1 MLQIP
6 PSVATNVFVRAVAI
20 YLFGLLFFFLM
31 CGMTQAQT
39 SLSVGDVQ
47 ILGVTADAPDSYA
60 FVLWKDI
67 AAGTLIRVT
76 DNSFT
81 STAGTTLLNGNE
93 NNMTLT
99 FGSALTAG
107 TVIRYQDGVG
117 VTVSSGTA
125 PTVSG
130 TLSGTA
136 NGGDQ
141 VFLYQ
146 GTSITSGNTAFSG
159 TLLHGFNIADTN
171 WLASG
176 SATNSASYLPS
187 VLNVTDGSFDSAN
200 LDNAEYTGARSGLTT
215 SFFRA
220 AVSNITNHG
229 GNDTALTL
237 NAGGFSIQSS
247 VSVNWDPNGTAAGTG
262 GTGIWDTTTADRFRN
277 GVSGT
282 TSFRWVDSSTG
293 NDHTAVFG
301 GTAGTV
307 SLATGG
313 VTASGL
319 QFETS
324 GYTIQ
329 SDTLT
334 LGGSAPLIS
343 VSTGTATI
351 TSVLAGSSGF
361 EKTGSGTRVL
371 GSANTASGPVSVSAG
386 TLALKNTTGSATGT
400 GSVTVTGGTILGT
413 GRVSPA
419 PNGSVI
425 LGGAAI
431 VSVGDADDTSGKT
444 LVFTP
449 ASGTMSTTFQSGSVL
464 EVDLFTGAGS
474 GDNSGIGTA
483 ADALQWGGTLALQSN
498 VKLRVNNP
506 NGMTTFAEGD
516 SWKVLDWTTF
526 GGSAP
531 AGTFDASMLELPT
544 LSGLLAWDTSM
555 LYTAGTIGIIQVP
568 EPSRAVLMLLGT
580 MGLMARRRRKQ
591 SRALACTLD

>member
-99 FGSALTAG
+99 LGSALTAG

-117 VTVSSGTA
+117 FTVSSGTA
-125 PTVSG
+125 PTFSG

-176 SATNSASYLPS
+176 TATNSASYLPA

-293 NDHTAVFG
+293 NNHTAVFG

-361 EKTGSGTRVL
+361 EKTGSGTLVL

>member
-1 MLQIP
+1 
-6 PSVATNVFVRAVAI
+6 
-20 YLFGLLFFFLM
+20 
-31 CGMTQAQT
+31 MTQAQT

-81 STAGTTLLNGNE
+81 STTGTTLLSGNE

-107 TVIRYQDGVG
+107 TVVRYQDGVG

-125 PTVSG
+125 PTASG

-159 TLLHGFNIADTN
+159 SLLHGFNIADTN

-176 SATNSASYLPS
+176 TATNSASYLPS

-200 LDNAEYTGARSGLTT
+200 LDNAEYIGARSGLTT
-215 SFFRA
+215 GFYRA

-237 NAGGFSIQSS
+237 NSGGFSIQSS
-247 VSVNWDPNGTAAGTG
+247 ASVNWDANGTTAGMG
-262 GTGIWDTTTADRFRN
+262 GTGTWDTTTTDRFRN
-277 GVSGT
+277 GASGT
-282 TSFRWVDSSTG
+282 TSFRWVNSSTG

-319 QFETS
+319 QFDTT
-324 GYTIQ
+324 GYAIQ

-334 LGGSAPLIS
+334 LAGTTPLIS

-351 TSVLAGSSGF
+351 TSVLASSSGL
-361 EKTGSGTRVL
+361 EKTGSGTLVL
-371 GSANTASGPVSVSAG
+371 DAANTVSGPISITAGSVAV
-386 TLALKNTTGSATGT
+386 KNTTGSATGS
-400 GSVTVTGGTILGT
+400 GNVTVTGSTILGT

-425 LGGAAI
+425 FGNAAI
-431 VSVGDADDTSGKT
+431 VSVGDAGDTSGKT
-444 LVFTP
+444 LIFTP
-449 ASGTMSTTFQSGSVL
+449 ASGTMSTTFQAGSVL
-464 EVDLFTGAGS
+464 EVALFTGAGS

-531 AGTFDASMLELPT
+531 TGTFEASMLELPT
-544 LSGLLAWDTSM
+544 LTGLLAWDTSM

-591 SRALACTLD
+591 SRALAYTLD

>member
-1 MLQIP
+1 MFQIP

-20 YLFGLLFFFLM
+20 YIFGLLFFFLM
-31 CGMTQAQT
+31 CGMTSAQT

-47 ILGVTADAPDSYA
+47 LLGVTADAPDSYA

-117 VTVSSGTA
+117 VSVSSGTA
-125 PTVSG
+125 PTLSG

-146 GTSITSGNTAFSG
+146 GTSIISGNTTFSG

-176 SATNSASYLPS
+176 TATNSASYLPS

-200 LDNAEYTGARSGLTT
+200 LDNVEYTGVRSGLTT
-215 SFFRA
+215 GFFRA

-237 NAGGFSIQSS
+237 NAGGFSLQSS
-247 VSVNWDPNGTAAGTG
+247 ASVNWDANGTTAGTG
-262 GTGIWDTTTADRFRN
+262 GTGTWDTTTTDRFRN
-277 GVSGT
+277 GASGT
-282 TSFRWVDSSTG
+282 TSFRWVNSSAS

-307 SLATGG
+307 SLAAGG

-334 LGGSAPLIS
+334 LAGATPLIS

-351 TSVLAGSSGF
+351 TSVLGGSGGF
-361 EKTGSGTRVL
+361 EKTGSGTLVL
-371 GSANTASGPVSVSAG
+371 GSANTASGPVSISAG
-386 TLALKNTTGSATGT
+386 SLAVKNTTGSATGS
-400 GSVTVTGGTILGT
+400 GNVTVTSSTILGT
-413 GRVSPA
+413 GRISPA

-431 VSVGDADDTSGKT
+431 VSVGDAGDTSGKT
-444 LVFTP
+444 LIFTP
-449 ASGTMSTTFQSGSVL
+449 ASGTMSTTFQANSVL
-464 EVDLFTGAGS
+464 ELDLFTGAGS

-483 ADALQWGGTLALQSN
+483 ADTLLWGGTLALGSN

-506 NGMTTFAEGD
+506 NNMTTFAEGD

-531 AGTFDASMLELPT
+531 TGTFEASMLELPSLT
-544 LSGLLAWDTSM
+544 GLLAWDTSM
-555 LYTAGTIGIIQVP
+555 LYTAGTLGIIQVP
-568 EPSRAVLMLLGT
+568 EPSRAVLMLG
-580 MGLMARRRRKQ
+580 GLVAIVIRRRR
-591 SRALACTLD
+591 

>member
-20 YLFGLLFFFLM
+20 YIFGLLFFFLM
-31 CGMTQAQT
+31 CGMTSAQT

-47 ILGVTADAPDSYA
+47 LLGVTADAPDSYA

-125 PTVSG
+125 PTFSG

-146 GTSITSGNTAFSG
+146 GTSINSGNTAFSG
-159 TLLHGFNIADTN
+159 TLLHGFNIADTS

-176 SATNSASYLPS
+176 TATNSASYLPS

-200 LDNAEYTGARSGLTT
+200 LDNAEYTGVRSGLTT

-237 NAGGFSIQSS
+237 NAGGFSLQSS
-247 VSVNWDPNGTAAGTG
+247 ASVNWDANGTTAGTG
-262 GTGIWDTTTADRFRN
+262 GTGTWDTTTTDLFRN
-277 GVSGT
+277 GASGT
-282 TSFRWVDSSTG
+282 TSFRWVNSSAS

-307 SLATGG
+307 SLAAGG

-334 LGGSAPLIS
+334 LAGTSPLIS

-351 TSVLAGSSGF
+351 TSVLGGSGGF
-361 EKTGSGTRVL
+361 EKTGSGTLVL
-371 GSANTASGPVSVSAG
+371 GSANTSSGPVSVSAG
-386 TLALKNTTGSATGT
+386 TLAVKNTSGSATGS
-400 GSVTVTGGTILGT
+400 GNVTVMGSTILGT
-413 GRVSPA
+413 GRISPA

-431 VSVGDADDTSGKT
+431 VSVGEAGDTSGKT

-449 ASGTMSTTFQSGSVL
+449 ASGTMSTTFQSGSVV
-464 EVDLFTGAGS
+464 EFDLFTGAGS
-474 GDNSGIGTA
+474 GDNSGIGTS
-483 ADALQWGGTLALQSN
+483 ADTLQWGGTLALQSN

-506 NGMTTFAEGD
+506 NVMTIFAEGD

-531 AGTFDASMLELPT
+531 TGTFEASMLELPS

-568 EPSRAVLMLLGT
+568 EPSRAGLMLG
-580 MGLMARRRRKQ
+580 GLVAIVIRRRR
-591 SRALACTLD
+591 

>member
-20 YLFGLLFFFLM
+20 YIFGLLFFFLM
-31 CGMTQAQT
+31 CGMTSAQT

-47 ILGVTADAPDSYA
+47 LLGVTADAPDSYA

-125 PTVSG
+125 PTFSG

-159 TLLHGFNIADTN
+159 TLLHGFNIADTS

-176 SATNSASYLPS
+176 TATNSASFLPS

-200 LDNAEYTGARSGLTT
+200 LDNAEYTGVRSGLTT

-237 NAGGFSIQSS
+237 NAGGFSLQSS
-247 VSVNWDPNGTAAGTG
+247 ASVNWDANGTTAGTG
-262 GTGIWDTTTADRFRN
+262 GTGTWDTTTTDRFRN
-277 GVSGT
+277 GASGT
-282 TSFRWVDSSTG
+282 TSFRWVNSSAN

-307 SLATGG
+307 SLAAGG

-324 GYTIQ
+324 GYTIE

-334 LGGSAPLIS
+334 LAGTSPLIS

-351 TSVLAGSSGF
+351 TSVLGGSGGF
-361 EKTGSGTRVL
+361 EKTGSGTLVL
-371 GSANTASGPVSVSAG
+371 GSANTSSGPVSVSAG
-386 TLALKNTTGSATGT
+386 TLAVKNTSGSATGS
-400 GSVTVTGGTILGT
+400 GNVTVTGSTILGT
-413 GRVSPA
+413 GRISPA

-431 VSVGDADDTSGKT
+431 VSVGEAGDTSGKT

-464 EVDLFTGAGS
+464 ELDLFTGAGS
-474 GDNSGIGTA
+474 GDNSGIGTS

-506 NGMTTFAEGD
+506 NVMTTFAEGD

-531 AGTFDASMLELPT
+531 TGTFEASMLELPT

-555 LYTAGTIGIIQVP
+555 LYTTGTLEIVQVP
-568 EPSRAVLMLLGT
+568 EPSRTLLMLLSL
-580 MGLMARRRRKQ
+580 MGLTARRRR
-591 SRALACTLD
+591 R

>member
-20 YLFGLLFFFLM
+20 YIFGLLFFFLM
-31 CGMTQAQT
+31 CGMTRAQT

-81 STAGTTLLNGNE
+81 STAGTTLLSGNE

-159 TLLHGFNIADTN
+159 TLLHGFNIADTD

-176 SATNSASYLPS
+176 TATNSASYLPS
-187 VLNVTDGSFDSAN
+187 VLAVTDGSFDSAN

-237 NAGGFSIQSS
+237 NAGGFSIQSGS
-247 VSVNWDPNGTAAGTG
+247 SVNWDANGTTAGTG
-262 GTGIWDTTTADRFRN
+262 GTGTWDTTTTDRFRN
-277 GVSGT
+277 GASGT
-282 TSFRWVDSSTG
+282 TSFRWVNSSTG

-307 SLATGG
+307 SVATGG
-313 VTASGL
+313 VTASGI
-319 QFETS
+319 QFDTT

-329 SDTLT
+329 SGTLT
-334 LGGSAPLIS
+334 LAGATPLIS

-351 TSVLAGSSGF
+351 TSVLAGSGGF
-361 EKTGSGTRVL
+361 EKVGAGTLVL
-371 GSANTASGPVSVSAG
+371 GSANTVSGPVSITAG
-386 TLALKNTTGSATGT
+386 SVAVKNTTGSATGT
-400 GSVTVTGGTILGT
+400 GDVTVTGSTILGT

-419 PNGSVI
+419 SGGSVI
-425 LGGAAI
+425 FGNAAI
-431 VSVGDADDTSGKT
+431 VSVGDAGDTSGKT
-444 LVFTP
+444 LIFTP
-449 ASGTMSTTFQSGSVL
+449 VSGTMSTTYQSGSML
-464 EVDLFTGAGS
+464 EIDLFTGAGS
-474 GDNSGIGTA
+474 GDNSGFGTA

-531 AGTFDASMLELPT
+531 TGTFETSMLELPT
-544 LSGLLAWDTSM
+544 LTGLLAWDTSM
-555 LYTAGTIGIIQVP
+555 LYTAGTLGIVQVP

-580 MGLMARRRRKQ
+580 MGLLARRRRK
-591 SRALACTLD
+591 